1 MENRFLHSQ
10 DYVAIVG
17 SVVMNINTSGSDGAA
32 DRGGQWMMSGPDRLC
47 WKHKKGNILIHCLIY
62 LSPRDPYS
70 GLFFYPVFYFLFV
83 CFKFKPAQIF
93 QFFWLKYQLEK
104 LLSEGLNPWLPFP
117 EYSSPGS
124 HFLLKWSSSP
134 PQSPNVAHRV
144 SSVLW
149 NRFNIAVWLGLT
161 TIPLRQIGKFC
172 KYLSQIVLIS
182 IYLQ

>member
-1 MENRFLHSQ
+1 MENRFLDSQ
-10 DYVAIVG
+10 DYVAVVG

-47 WKHKKGNILIHCLIY
+47 WKHKKENILIHCLIY

-134 PQSPNVAHRV
+134 PQSPGYN
-144 SSVLW
+144 LYYET
-149 NRFNIAVWLGLT
+149 GLT
-161 TIPLRQIGKFC
+161 LQFDLGWLQS
-172 KYLSQIVLIS
+172 LSDKLENFANIWVRLCW
-182 IYLQ
+182 